1 MSSYDEQYEGMNPHP
16 SQEELKEMMAQKAY
30 ELFKVCDVEEKGFI
44 TKRDM
49 QRLQSELPLT
59 PDQLESVFD
68 SLDDDGNGYLTLE
81 EFTEGFGSFIGLKT
95 GASTEIQEMDSE
107 AVYGDEQID
116 HIEEEQ
122 QFVHMMNNVEA
133 HNLFDDENTIKAL
146 WSRLRREDPELSGH
160 FEDFLYKVSNDIKKS
175 KENFNTLESALKSK
189 SSAHDQEVKKLYEEM
204 EYQIKQEKEKAV
216 AEEQLKERQMRE
228 TLERELREKDLAL
241 QDMLHKHQEEKEK
254 LEEELMK
261 SQQNLEESKYYIN
274 QLKDQQKDE
283 KRERA
288 RAALKLSEGIALER
302 ESLVKQLDMLRDV
315 NRKLRDDKDEAEIR
329 RILEGEQ
336 RKSESKQSPRK
347 EQFERK
353 GSILSNYFPS
363 NRVTKRPTEGSISE
377 DVGNTNIDRMDDG
390 IECDDDMIETS
401 DSFEFNHNQNNQSA
415 HHKKNYHLRHS
426 GQISDQNAKHKYDDG
441 SHSDNEY
448 EPHEGSTRHGFWDFS
463 NGLGSH
469 FYFFLYSGFSQ
480 ISASW
485 CSG

>member
-1 MSSYDEQYEGMNPHP
+1 MSSYDEQYEGMSPHP
-16 SQEELKEMMAQKAY
+16 SQEELKEMMAQKAH

-49 QRLQSELPLT
+49 QRLQTQLPLT
-59 PDQLESVFD
+59 PEQLEAVFD

-95 GASTEIQEMDSE
+95 GASTEVQEMDSE

-122 QFVHMMNNVEA
+122 QFIHMMNHVEA

-146 WSRLRREDPELSGH
+146 WSRLRRDDPELSAH

-204 EYQIKQEKEKAV
+204 EFQIKQEKEKAV
-216 AEEQLKERQMRE
+216 AEEQLKEKQMRE

-241 QDMLHKHQEEKEK
+241 QDMLHKHQEMEEKLNILNFTEVETKQENERLAREKEK

-288 RAALKLSEGIALER
+288 RAALKLSEGIAMER

-315 NRKLRDDKDEAEIR
+315 NRRLRDDKDEAEIR
-329 RILEGEQ
+329 R
-336 RKSESKQSPRK
+336 
-347 EQFERK
+347 
-353 GSILSNYFPS
+353 
-363 NRVTKRPTEGSISE
+363 V
-377 DVGNTNIDRMDDG
+377 
-390 IECDDDMIETS
+390 
-401 DSFEFNHNQNNQSA
+401 
-415 HHKKNYHLRHS
+415 
-426 GQISDQNAKHKYDDG
+426 
-441 SHSDNEY
+441 
-448 EPHEGSTRHGFWDFS
+448 
-463 NGLGSH
+463 
-469 FYFFLYSGFSQ
+469 
-480 ISASW
+480 
-485 CSG
+485 